1 MQYIINDQTRRPITP
16 TEWKRV
22 VQRDNETVEQLGLP
36 DNMYNAQ
43 LADQLD
49 RRELIESNTVF
60 WKEW

>member
-1 MQYIINDQTRRPITP
+1 MPQYLIKDQARRPITP
-16 TEWKRV
+16 TEWRRV
-22 VQRDNETVEQLGLP
+22 VQRENDTVDQLLP
-36 DNMYNAQ
+36 DNVHNLQ